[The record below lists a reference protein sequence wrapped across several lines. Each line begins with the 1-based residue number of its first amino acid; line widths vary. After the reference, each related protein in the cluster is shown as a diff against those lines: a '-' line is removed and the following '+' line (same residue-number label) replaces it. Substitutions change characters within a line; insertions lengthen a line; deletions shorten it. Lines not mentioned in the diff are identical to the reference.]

1 MNLSAATNIMFLDL
15 INYEINMHK
24 KSTCRVEQVL
34 RKLMMVTDIKSRLRG
49 KVYSGEVFS

>member
-34 RKLMMVTDIKSRLRG
+34 RKLMMVTNIKSRLRG